1 MKNPDRRAFL
11 KAMLALPALLLAAPG
26 QALSLGGEL
35 PTLLAPA
42 PEFRLPGVVPGRTG
56 KPVGSELSLADFRG
70 RWLVLYFY
78 PRDFTSGCTLEARG
92 FQRDLAAFAARDTA
106 VVGISADDGES
117 HASFC
122 GSEGLA
128 FPLLSDQGG
137 VVSRRYGSWIAPFS
151 QRHTFLIDPQGVL
164 RQRWT
169 AVRPA
174 GHSQEVLATL
184 SDLQATAAQ
193 WPA

>member
-1 MKNPDRRAFL
+1 MRHPDRRTFL
-11 KAMLALPALLLAAPG
+11 KGMFVLPAALLTSPL
-26 QALSLGGEL
+26 QALGLGGEL

-42 PEFRLPGVVPGRTG
+42 PEFRLPGVVPGRGG
-56 KPVGSELSLADFRG
+56 KPVDTELSLADFHG
-70 RWLVLYFY
+70 QWLVLYFY

-92 FQRDLAAFAARDTA
+92 FQRDLASFASRGAA
-106 VVGISADDGES
+106 VVGVSADDGES

-122 GSEGLA
+122 GSEGLT

-137 VVSRRYGSWIAPFS
+137 AVSRRYGSWIAPYS
-151 QRHTFLIDPQGVL
+151 QRHTFLIDPQGLL

-174 GHSQEVLATL
+174 GHSQEVLAML
-184 SDLQATAAQ
+184 SELQATLAQ
-193 WPA
+193 EPA